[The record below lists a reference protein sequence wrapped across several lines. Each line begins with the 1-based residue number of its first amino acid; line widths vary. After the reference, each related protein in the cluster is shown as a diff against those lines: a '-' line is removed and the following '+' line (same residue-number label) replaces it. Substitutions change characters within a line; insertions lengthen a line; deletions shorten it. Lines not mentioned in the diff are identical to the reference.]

1 MAENIIELNEKNFQK
16 EVIEKSHKMPVIVDF
31 WANWCG
37 PCRMLGPV
45 LEKVAHEYK
54 GKIILAKLST
64 EENPKKAQEYDIMSI
79 PAVKMFRD
87 GKVID
92 EFIGLIPESAIRTW
106 IDRNL

>member
-1 MAENIIELNEKNFQK
+1 MRRFENIVKNYSHLGLDYKVSFIIEETKKQ
-16 EVIEKSHKMPVIVDF
+16 
-31 WANWCG
+31 
-37 PCRMLGPV
+37 
-45 LEKVAHEYK
+45 
-54 GKIILAKLST
+54 LAKT